1 MPSAPRFAFRAAHGR
16 LLEIPVTTIELLGRK
31 WPGGGGGYFRLAPYA
46 LSRWAVRRVN
56 ERDREPT
63 LFYFHPWEIDPDQ
76 PRIAAAGWRSTFRHY
91 LNLRRMQG
99 RLERLVRDFRW
110 DRMDRVFLGRTVTAS
125 LDVNNVV
132 AVGGSA

>member
-1 MPSAPRFAFRAAHGR
+1 
-16 LLEIPVTTIELLGRK
+16 
-31 WPGGGGGYFRLAPYA
+31 
-46 LSRWAVRRVN
+46 VN